1 MKDKP
6 KAAFA
11 IVAILIS
18 LAFFLLTLGATLPAM
33 AKALLCVGVLVA
45 CGLTLSKM
53 YKLEGWYGAFLLRSQ
68 SGLKFLDQLAQEHR
82 EAWQI
87 FSEIG
92 MVIGYGSFAYF
103 LMRKRKFEWKRVLM
117 TYGVG
122 TVLLVLLTS
131 IVTQLAMSVLFSLLT
146 GGAEFAGAG
155 TKLQATVA
163 QIDIYKY
170 VYVAAMVLG
179 GLSLLTTISIVS
191 YAALVLSAIVGAVL
205 GNGAALAH
213 TSPGGVPIIPG
224 INLPLIEGVLALAIV
239 LVVHEGMHG
248 VVARIYKLPLKSAG
262 LVFFGFLP
270 FGAFVDID
278 EKKLFKAKKEVQNAV
293 FVAGT
298 AANFATSIITLAL
311 FIAFFYLIGDIH
323 NAYTVFVARLLGLT
337 FALNFVVAAIN
348 LVPLPLFDGFYIMKN
363 GVKNPLVINA
373 ITGFC
378 ADRGRRSGV
387 NGKGK
392 IRELK
397 SSLIWRTYR
406 KKEKTKM
413 RFK

>member
-1 MKDKP
+1 M
-6 KAAFA
+6 
-11 IVAILIS
+11 
-18 LAFFLLTLGATLPAM
+18 
-33 AKALLCVGVLVA
+33 
-45 CGLTLSKM
+45 
-53 YKLEGWYGAFLLRSQ
+53 FLLRSQ
-68 SGLKFLDQLAQEHR
+68 SGLAFLDNLAKKYPET
-82 EAWQI
+82 WKI
-87 FSEIG
+87 FVEIG

-103 LMRKRKFEWKRVLM
+103 LMRKRKFEWKRVQM

-311 FIAFFYLIGDIH
+311 FIAFFYLIGEGLLALPTSFH
-323 NAYTVFVARLLGLT
+323 ESTVW
-337 FALNFVVAAIN
+337 
-348 LVPLPLFDGFYIMKN
+348 K
-363 GVKNPLVINA
+363 
-373 ITGFC
+373 
-378 ADRGRRSGV
+378 V
-387 NGKGK
+387 NG
-392 IRELK
+392 
-397 SSLIWRTYR
+397 WD
-406 KKEKTKM
+406 KE
-413 RFK
+413 